1 MFGYLV
7 LFSCKIVA
15 CKMFFSIYFR
25 ENATNHQNILQESGG
40 FGTLS
45 EPGLLDKKYT
55 FLTGVYVRTHA
66 KKVLC
71 ETPSSAAALRAES
84 APRFH
89 SALTWA

>member
-1 MFGYLV
+1 MGYTSKLFGYLV
-7 LFSCKIVA
+7 FFSCKIVA

-55 FLTGVYVRTHA
+55 FPTGREADHFVIRL
-66 KKVLC
+66 LC
-71 ETPSSAAALRAES
+71 EGQKTKNDWVFAQK
-84 APRFH
+84 
-89 SALTWA
+89 